1 MPSTVL
7 GGNFEGSLSQLLGV
21 VQEALWSIMQPRA
34 IGEDLW
40 LSVPN
45 GQEQLQDLQRPVS
58 AK

>member
-45 GQEQLQDLQRPVS
+45 GQEQLQDFQRPVS